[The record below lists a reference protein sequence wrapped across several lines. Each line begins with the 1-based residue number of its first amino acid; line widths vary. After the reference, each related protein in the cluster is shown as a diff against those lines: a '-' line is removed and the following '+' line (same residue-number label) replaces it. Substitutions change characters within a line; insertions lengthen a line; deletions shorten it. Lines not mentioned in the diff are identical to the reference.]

1 MTPGRGPIDPGGMEQ
16 PITPAG
22 PFPAR
27 AFALVSGVVGLLA
40 GLFLLGFFILEPS
53 GVRLAGVSL
62 GSIND
67 VLGAVQFAAFV
78 PVVWAL
84 GRRLPATRP
93 VRVATVVAVFAAVA
107 FVVLSLLLVT
117 DVLTFEQQIGPVVVA
132 ILIIF
137 AWLLLVNL
145 VAHRTRALPRSVT
158 RIGVLTGVALFTGLV
173 LVAAGY
179 VLPGALGQLGTWL
192 GYVLGGLA
200 WLALP
205 VYVLLLATRV
215 FSRSAP
221 LGVPAPAE
229 PVQGVRS

>member
-1 MTPGRGPIDPGGMEQ
+1 MGVGGRESRA
-16 PITPAG
+16 TRR
-22 PFPAR
+22 AR
-27 AFALVSGVVGLLA
+27 DDGS
-40 GLFLLGFFILEPS
+40 
-53 GVRLAGVSL
+53 RRVSL
-62 GSIND
+62 
-67 VLGAVQFAAFV
+67 
-78 PVVWAL
+78 VVRF
-84 GRRLPATRP
+84 G
-93 VRVATVVAVFAAVA
+93 
-107 FVVLSLLLVT
+107 VLSLLLIT
-117 DVLTFEQQIGPVVVA
+117 DVLTFEQQIGPQVVA

-173 LVAAGY
+173 LVAAGF
-179 VLPGALGQLGTWL
+179 VLPGLVGQLASWL

-221 LGVPAPAE
+221 PGVPAPAE